1 MKVIGYCEHCHRFKY
16 VRVTSLGMVKLAA
29 TRIAHGVCDDCES
42 KLEDDRR
49 RGGRG

>member
-1 MKVIGYCEHCHRFKY
+1 MRVVGYCTHCRRFKY
-16 VRVTSLGMVKLAA
+16 VHVTGTGLAKLAA
-29 TRIAHGVCDDCES
+29 TRIAHGICSDCET